1 MLEALVFKLEEW
13 VDNIQ
18 QWMKRELLIFHQVPD
33 LVSKNLSL
41 LKNSTKDLSVFI
53 SLNKLGILIRVLDS
67 WKTVERNIFTLK
79 ETLIGVKLEQDGLI

>member
-18 QWMKRELLIFHQVPD
+18 QWMKRELLIFLQVPD
-33 LVSKNLSL
+33 SVLKNLSL

-53 SLNKLGILIRVLDS
+53 SLNKLGILTRVLDS
-67 WKTVERNIFTLK
+67 WKTVERNILTLK
-79 ETLIGVKLEQDGLI
+79 ETLIGVKLEQDGLV

>member
-18 QWMKRELLIFHQVPD
+18 QWIKRELLIFLQVPD
-33 LVSKNLSL
+33 SVLKNLSL

-53 SLNKLGILIRVLDS
+53 SLNKLGILTRVLDS
-67 WKTVERNIFTLK
+67 WKTVERNILTLK
-79 ETLIGVKLEQDGLI
+79 ETLIGVKLEQDGLV